1 MKHGIDDDAE
11 QSAIYNRILVVLKEQ
26 DAHIH
31 NTMYACLDVILTC
44 LINEAE
50 GDVKIAADNIDKV
63 VIPILKNIK
72 QKMDKG
78 EMSIKHMHIAEV
90 QATVNQL
97 DAGTNP
103 ILANMDIQGKKAN

>member
-1 MKHGIDDDAE
+1 MKPDEQEQAE
-11 QSAIYNRILVVLKEQ
+11 LYNRIIVLLKQQ

-31 NTMYACLDVILTC
+31 STVFACLDVIMTC

-50 GDVKIAADNIDKV
+50 GDIKAASDNISKV
-63 VIPILKNIK
+63 IIPALKHMK
-72 QKMDKG
+72 ERMDKG
-78 EMSIKHMHIAEV
+78 EVSIKHVNANDL